1 MFIQTPNLVT
11 WTDSEQEDL
20 PGGDQRRRG
29 GHRHGGAEKHEGGGH
44 VDHEHDN
51 HAHSNSVPDL
61 QRSI

>member
-1 MFIQTPNLVT
+1 MPNLVT

-29 GHRHGGAEKHEGGGH
+29 GQRHEGADKHEGGGH
-44 VDHEHDN
+44 ADHEHDN